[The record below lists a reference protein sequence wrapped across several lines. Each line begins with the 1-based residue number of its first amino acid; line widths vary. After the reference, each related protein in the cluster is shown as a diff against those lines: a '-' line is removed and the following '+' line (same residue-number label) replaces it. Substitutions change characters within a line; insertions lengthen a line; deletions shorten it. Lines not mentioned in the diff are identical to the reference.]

1 MQMTLTPKR
10 TIVVV
15 AAVAVGIVAAA
26 LSYSYLTGAQNRAY
40 KNAKLVSAYV
50 VVKTIPESLTGAAA
64 ISGGYIQVKSMPREF
79 RPLTAITSASSLQ
92 GKEAASTF
100 PVGQVVVSAMFVS
113 PSVAVEDTAFSNSI
127 PPGDVAVTISVDD
140 VHGVA
145 GLVVPGDKVDLLVN
159 NNNTESP
166 LLQNVPVIAIGQA
179 STDQSGQASATET
192 SSLNSGLFTFAVS
205 PYDATRIALA
215 QQQDLGIYLLLV
227 PPNNPVVGIP
237 QVAVGG
243 ILDGP
248 QAAG

>member
-1 MQMTLTPKR
+1 MTPKR

-26 LSYSYLTGAQNRAY
+26 LSYSYLSGAQNRAY

-50 VVKTIPESLTGAAA
+50 VVKTIPQALTGAAA
-64 ISGGYIQVKSMPREF
+64 VNGGYIQTKSMPAEF
-79 RPLTAITSASSLQ
+79 RPLTAITSPSSIE

-100 PVGQVVVSAMFVS
+100 QVGQVVVSSMFVS
-113 PSVAVEDTAFSNSI
+113 PAVVTEEGAFSNSI

-145 GLVVPGDKVDLLVN
+145 GLVVPGDHVDILVN
-159 NNNTESP
+159 NDNTESS
-166 LLQNVPVIAIGQA
+166 LLQNVPVVAIGQE
-179 STDQSGQASATET
+179 STDQTGGSTTTET

-205 PYDATRIALA
+205 PDNATRIALA

-227 PPNNPVVGIP
+227 PPDNPVVDIG
-237 QVAVGG
+237 QVAVGNLLSG
-243 ILDGP
+243 S